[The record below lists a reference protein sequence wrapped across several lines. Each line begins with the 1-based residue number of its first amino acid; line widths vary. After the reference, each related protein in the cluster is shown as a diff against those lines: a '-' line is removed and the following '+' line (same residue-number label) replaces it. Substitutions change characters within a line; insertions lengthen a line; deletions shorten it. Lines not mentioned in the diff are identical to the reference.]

1 MLHLLKRTRKQ
12 GGFTLLEL
20 LMVVIIIA
28 ILASLALPQY
38 IRATERSRATE
49 SLQILG
55 ALRASEHRYRAQ
67 STKNDYTGALAEL
80 DADVP
85 LMDSWNAPVFAVT
98 AGGAAAKGQITT
110 ARNNGQ
116 FSAKTVGIQLGT
128 GTICGDFPPM
138 ATAACVQD

>member
-1 MLHLLKRTRKQ
+1 MLHLLKRTHKQ

-49 SLQILG
+49 ALQILG

-67 STKNDYTGALAEL
+67 SAKNDYTGVLAEL

-85 LMDSWNAPVFAVT
+85 VMDSWNAPTFTVT
-98 AGGAAAKGQITT
+98 AGGAAAKGQITVP
-110 ARNNGQ
+110 RNVGQ
-116 FSAKTVGIQLGT
+116 FATKIVGIQIGT